1 MQSLLANRQTGHL
14 QGDGPGWVESVHL
27 ASKDSSLVMENP
39 SQAKGPVQRLRFLRV
54 EFVRGVR
61 GNLGL
66 GGNRQEIQA
75 MGQVRA
81 IYGPIDSWQQRLQ
94 MSLQEGPGEHTVWI
108 HCDQLAV
115 LESPLARLQKP
126 RIFGRP
132 AQGQPMGSLELVAE
146 GHVIIEGNAP
156 QQGAFTAHARRAT
169 YDQQKTMFVLEG
181 NPATLSQQQYLGSPP
196 SESSAQKLIYWQ
208 STGELKVEGLRKLQ
222 WSQFDNIKK

>member
-1 MQSLLANRQTGHL
+1 
-14 QGDGPGWVESVHL
+14 
-27 ASKDSSLVMENP
+27 
-39 SQAKGPVQRLRFLRV
+39 
-54 EFVRGVR
+54 
-61 GNLGL
+61 
-66 GGNRQEIQA
+66 

-181 NPATLSQQQYLGSPP
+181 DPATVSQQQYLGSPP

-222 WSQFDNIKK
+222 WSQFDRKSSRESRVESPEPAKVYPLR